1 MRQIRAIFLSSL
13 ITVAQLHS
21 ASSYAAD
28 LGGSLKD
35 PPVVQAET
43 APSGWQFTFT
53 TYGWLP
59 WITGG
64 ATIKGRPVTVDVSP
78 KDVINALDWSQIP
91 AWMSYAEARNG
102 RLALFNDIVY
112 AKLAGSATFART
124 TGRAGAAALAGRI
137 EADYEQAIVE
147 IGAGYEVW
155 SSGFTATSRAA
166 IDLIGGGRY
175 WYQRASVSAD
185 LAATLAIAGPGG
197 IVDLERSGAR
207 VTARS
212 GSVEWV
218 DPFVGVRARYQL
230 APGQLVN
237 VRGDVGGFGA
247 GSDFSWQFMSTVDW
261 QLLARPGYAFDAYV
275 GYRALSVDYSK
286 GSGTNQYRFDATQH
300 GPVVGGTLRF

>member
-1 MRQIRAIFLSSL
+1 
-13 ITVAQLHS
+13 LHS
-21 ASSYAAD
+21 ASAYAAD

-35 PPVVQAET
+35 PPAVQVAG
-43 APSGWQFTFT
+43 APSGWQFAFT

-59 WITGG
+59 WITGS
-64 ATIKGRPVTVDVSP
+64 ATIRGRSVTIDVSP
-78 KDVINALDWSQIP
+78 KDVIDALDWSQIP

-102 RLALFNDIVY
+102 RLSLFNDIVY
-112 AKLAGSATFART
+112 AKLAGSANFAKSV
-124 TGRAGAAALAGRI
+124 TGRIGAAALAGRI

-147 IGAGYEVW
+147 VGAGYEIW
-155 SSGFTATSRAA
+155 STGAAAAGRAA
-166 IDLIGGGRY
+166 LDIIAGGRY
-175 WYQRASVSAD
+175 WYQNASVSAD

-207 VTARS
+207 VAARS
-212 GSVEWV
+212 RSIEWV
-218 DPFVGVRARYQL
+218 DPFVGARVRYQL
-230 APGQLVN
+230 SPGRGVN

-247 GSDFSWQFMSTVDW
+247 GSDFSWQLMGTIDW
-261 QLLARPGYAFDAYV
+261 QLLARPGYTFDAYL